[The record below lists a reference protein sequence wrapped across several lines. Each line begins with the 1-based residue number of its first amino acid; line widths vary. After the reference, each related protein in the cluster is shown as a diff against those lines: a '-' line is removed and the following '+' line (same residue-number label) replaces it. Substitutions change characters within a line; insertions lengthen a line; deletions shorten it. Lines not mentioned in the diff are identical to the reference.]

1 MEKRGENYWNSKLR
15 EIQNNKP
22 EKNRAYDEWK
32 TRTLEPWNKNTGY
45 IPREFTNSSSIDLKE
60 VYTEEDL
67 PQNHENQLGMPVI
80 LSPFF
85 HALSFKP

>member
-32 TRTLEPWNKNTGY
+32 ARTLEPWNKNTGY

-60 VYTEEDL
+60 VYTIQYL
-67 PQNHENQLGMPVI
+67 FHI
-80 LSPFF
+80 LQ
-85 HALSFKP
+85 